1 MITRKQLIDATIS
14 CWEADNEEEVIEY
27 ITSLNKTF
35 DYEDITNA
43 IQMIITELELS
54 FYIAELSSYWAIA
67 YYEYYEDWEYGIIH
81 IGNPNMTYNSIEE
94 LVDELNKFE
103 HKYRINNYIWI

>member
-14 CWEADNEEEVIEY
+14 CWAADNEEEVIEY
-27 ITSLNKTF
+27 ITSLNNTF

-54 FYIAELSSYWAIA
+54 FYISELSSYWAIA
-67 YYEYYEDWEYGIIH
+67 YYEYYKDWEYGIIH

-103 HKYRINNYIWI
+103 HEYRINNYIW